1 MTREEIDRECAKH
14 DPPNPPRLPNENLE
28 DYIVRIWGPIPDTE
42 LDEARDFKSLNLPKT
57 GSIED
62 RQSLGDW
69 DREPK
74 RIPIK

>member
-1 MTREEIDRECAKH
+1 MTREEIDREYNKH
-14 DPPNPPRLPNENLE
+14 YPPNPPRLPNESLE
-28 DYIVRIWGPIPDTE
+28 DYVVRVWGPPSDRE
-42 LDEARDFKSLNLPKT
+42 LDEFRDFKSLNLPKT

-74 RIPIK
+74 RI

>member
-1 MTREEIDRECAKH
+1 MTREEIDRECAKEY
-14 DPPNPPRLPNENLE
+14 PPNPPRLQNENLE
-28 DYIVRIWGPIPDTE
+28 DYIVRVWGPMPDTQ

-69 DREPK
+69 DREIK
-74 RIPIK
+74 RIK

>member
-1 MTREEIDRECAKH
+1 MTKEEIDREYAKH
-14 DPPNPPRLPNENLE
+14 YSPNPPRLPNESLD
-28 DYIVRIWGPIPDTE
+28 DYVVRVWGSIPDTE
-42 LDEARDFKSLNLPKT
+42 LDETRDFKSLNLPKS
-57 GSIED
+57 GNIED